1 MLIDMD
7 INNNDKKY
15 KYKYPDLDRSIP
27 IKAHVRFAN
36 NEIDLKERYWKY
48 VDELGKILNNYQ
60 RMGQE
65 LIKID
70 EDNDTI

>member
-36 NEIDLKERYWKY
+36 NEIDL
-48 VDELGKILNNYQ
+48 DELGKILNNYQ